1 MDGIHDLG
9 GRQGFGPIATA
20 GDPVP
25 LPERWQGFVFALV
38 NQLLREGIAANV
50 DHFRHSVE
58 RIEPSNY
65 LSDGYYGRWLGGA
78 ETLLIESAVISRA
91 EVESRLPAQN
101 NVAARPSA
109 APDQFSAPPK
119 DEQSPSTALRQ
130 SSQPAKFEVGA
141 AVLTAK
147 HGASGH
153 SRLPAY
159 ARNCIGTIVSVNGV
173 WVYPDTHAH
182 GKGEAPEYLYTVCF
196 QGADLFGEECDQDV
210 EVCLDLFEPYL
221 SDPS

>member
-20 GDPVP
+20 ADPVP
-25 LPERWQGFVFALV
+25 LPERWQGFVFALI
-38 NQLLREGIAANV
+38 NQLLRSGIAANV

-58 RIEPSNY
+58 RIHPANY

-78 ETLLIESAVISRA
+78 ETLLVESSVLTRV
-91 EVESRLPAQN
+91 EVETRLPAEGT
-101 NVAARPSA
+101 VAARPLA
-109 APDQFSAPPK
+109 EPDQFAAPAI
-119 DEQSPSTALRQ
+119 DEQRPLTAQRQ
-130 SSQPAKFEVGA
+130 VLQPAKFKIDA
-141 AVLTAK
+141 SVLTAK
-147 HGASGH
+147 YGSPGH

-159 ARNCIGTIVSVNGV
+159 ARNCIGRIVSVHGA

-182 GKGEAPEYLYTVCF
+182 GKGEVPTHLYTVCF
-196 QGADLFGEECDQDV
+196 QASDLFGVDCDQDV